1 MTLWLI
7 LGAMGAAVAAVLF
20 LGARRRRPQAGDDA
34 EHDLAVYRA
43 QLRELERDRERGVIE
58 ESELAAARLEIERRL
73 LAADT
78 ARRPESRNG
87 RSARNGGGAPRKG
100 GWALSLALALAVPLG
115 AGAAYLWLGNP
126 GIESRPFAARSG
138 ASSGSPS
145 AEGGDA
151 PDVASMMARLRARL
165 AEEPDDL
172 DGWIMLGRSAAALG
186 DYGEAIAAY
195 SRALA
200 LDGEL
205 AHVYAA
211 LGEAQV
217 FAAGGI
223 VTEAARRALEQAQ
236 ARDPANPRARFYLAL
251 ARDQDGDKEGALAA
265 LTAMLADAP
274 PDAAWAEGVRNRAAA
289 LAAEIGRDPAS
300 VLPPAVG
307 PGEGDMAAAAEMTPA
322 EQQAMIRDMV
332 GRLAAR
338 LEDAPDDAQGWR
350 MLGRSYGVLGEPDK
364 SAVAFGRAAALLPED
379 PGAQLDYAAALLNT
393 AGTGEPPAEAVARLE
408 DIVAQDPANG
418 DALYYLGEARR
429 RQGETA
435 AAAELWRRLLGQ
447 LPEGSEDRAWL
458 KARLEALEAS
468 EASD

>member
-7 LGAMGAAVAAVLF
+7 LVAMSAAVAAVLF
-20 LGARRRRPQAGDDA
+20 LGSRRRRPQAGDDA

-73 LAADT
+73 LAADS
-78 ARRPESRNG
+78 ARRPDA
-87 RSARNGGGAPRKG
+87 RSGGEAPRTG
-100 GWALSLALALAVPLG
+100 GWTLSLALALAVPLG
-115 AGAAYLWLGNP
+115 AAAAYLWLGNP
-126 GIESRPFAARSG
+126 GIESRQFAARSG
-138 ASSGSPS
+138 ESPGTASV
-145 AEGGDA
+145 EGGGA

-165 AEEPDDL
+165 AEAPDDL

-217 FAAGGI
+217 LAAGGI

-236 ARDPANPRARFYLAL
+236 ARDPADPRARFYLAL

-265 LTAMLADAP
+265 LTSLLADAP
-274 PDAAWAEGVRNRAAA
+274 PDAAWAEGVRNRASA
-289 LAAEIGRDPAS
+289 LAAELGRDPAS
-300 VLPPAVG
+300 VLPPAGGAG
-307 PGEGDMAAAAEMTPA
+307 PGEGDMAAAAQMSPA

-338 LEDAPDDAQGWR
+338 LEDSPDDAQGWR

-364 SAVAFGRAAALLPED
+364 SAAAFGRAAALLPED

-393 AGTGEPPAEAVARLE
+393 AGAGEPPAEAVARLE

-429 RQGETA
+429 RQGKTA
-435 AAAELWRRLLGQ
+435 AAAELWQRLLGQ

-458 KARLEALEAS
+458 KTRLKALEAGD
-468 EASD
+468 ASDASD